1 MKYSFCGKEPACK
14 CRRHKRQGFDPW
26 VREILWRTAWQPT
39 PVFLPGESHGQRS
52 LVGYSPRGRTE
63 SDTMKRLS
71 MAHSVKQGGRAV
83 VSAFGIRG
91 NWNLSNHSSK
101 GGELNESNWSSQYP
115 KVGNLDKSQARPVN
129 LDKEASWLCSLE
141 SRGPSSSL
149 ESQGPSFSQLLQ
161 ERRMSCSPAGP
172 WSQIP
177 GFTSQ
182 LCHFLFSLFASVS
195 LTVNA
200 WVSFRSVRSR

>member
-1 MKYSFCGKEPACK
+1 
-14 CRRHKRQGFDPW
+14 
-26 VREILWRTAWQPT
+26 
-39 PVFLPGESHGQRS
+39 
-52 LVGYSPRGRTE
+52 
-63 SDTMKRLS
+63 MKRLS
-71 MAHSVKQGGRAV
+71 LAHSVKQGGGAV
-83 VSAFGIRG
+83 VSAFGITG
-91 NWNLSNHSSK
+91 NWNLSNRSSK

-129 LDKEASWLCSLE
+129 LDMEASWPCSLKSQGPSSSLKSLGPSSSLKSWGPSSSLE
-141 SRGPSSSL
+141 SQSPSSSLESQGPSTSLESQGPSSSL

-177 GFTSQ
+177 GFTSR

-200 WVSFRSVRSR
+200 WVSFSSVRSR